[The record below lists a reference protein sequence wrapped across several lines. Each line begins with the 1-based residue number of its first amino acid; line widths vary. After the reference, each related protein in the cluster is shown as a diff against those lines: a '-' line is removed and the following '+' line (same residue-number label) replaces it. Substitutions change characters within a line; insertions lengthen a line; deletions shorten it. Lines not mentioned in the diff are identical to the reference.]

1 MDHEKR
7 IVVLGSTG
15 SIGENVLRI
24 VESLPERFRIVGLAA
39 GRQAERVVAQA
50 AEFGVSHIALAD
62 PAAAKKASESLGN
75 GAQVLSGLEG
85 VEALATMPEA
95 DLVICSMV
103 GMAALRPVLAAIEA
117 GHDVALATKEV
128 LVAAGELVCSRA
140 ETKGVNLLPIDSE
153 HSAIFQVLCGTKA
166 LPWCVRNRK
175 TANEAPE
182 AVEPLVEKLWL
193 TASGGPFF
201 FHPEI
206 DFDTVTPSQALKH
219 PRWRMGPKVTIDSAT
234 MMNKGLEILEARW
247 LFNIPASRIGVL
259 VHPESIVHSLVEF
272 TDGAQLAQL
281 GFPDMRV
288 PIQYAMSWPWRME
301 NRTLPTLRLAEA
313 ATLHF
318 SEPDVER
325 FPSLR
330 IVREAS
336 FKGGVATC
344 TMNAANEIAVE
355 AFLEERIR
363 FSDIWR
369 MVGQVV
375 EETPPCF
382 GVPGLDTLMEADSWA
397 RRGAKELV
405 G

>member
-50 AEFGVSHIALAD
+50 AEFGVSRIALAD
-62 PAAAKKASESLGN
+62 PAAAKKAAESLGN

-103 GMAALRPVLAAIEA
+103 GMAALRPVLAAIET

-140 ETKGVNLLPIDSE
+140 EAKGVNLLPIDSE

-382 GVPGLDTLMEADSWA
+382 GVPGLDALMEADSWA
-397 RRGAKELV
+397 RRRAKELV

>member
-39 GRQAERVVAQA
+39 GHQAERVVAQA
-50 AEFGVSHIALAD
+50 AEFGVSRIALAD
-62 PAAAKKASESLGN
+62 PAAAKKAAESLGN

-128 LVAAGELVCSRA
+128 LVAAGELVCRKA
-140 ETKGVNLLPIDSE
+140 EARGVNLLPIDSE

-182 AVEPLVEKLWL
+182 AAEPLIEKLWL

-301 NRTLPTLRLAEA
+301 NRTLPTLRLAES

-355 AFLEERIR
+355 AFLEERSR

-382 GVPGLDTLMEADSWA
+382 GVPGLDALMEADSWA
-397 RRGAKELV
+397 RRRVKELV

>member
-50 AEFGVSHIALAD
+50 AEFGVSRIALAD
-62 PAAAKKASESLGN
+62 PAAAKKAAESLGN

-95 DLVICSMV
+95 DLVICAMV

-128 LVAAGELVCSRA
+128 LVAAGELVCSKA
-140 ETKGVNLLPIDSE
+140 EARGVNLLPIDSE

-182 AVEPLVEKLWL
+182 AAEPLIEKLWL

-313 ATLHF
+313 STLHF

-382 GVPGLDTLMEADSWA
+382 GVPGLDALMEADSWA
-397 RRGAKELV
+397 RRRAKELV

>member
-39 GRQAERVVAQA
+39 GHQAERVVAQA
-50 AEFGVSHIALAD
+50 AEFGVSRIALAD
-62 PAAAKKASESLGN
+62 PAAAKKATESLGN
-75 GAQVLSGLEG
+75 GARVLSGLEG

-128 LVAAGELVCSRA
+128 LVAAGELVCRKA
-140 ETKGVNLLPIDSE
+140 EARGVNLLPIDSE

-182 AVEPLVEKLWL
+182 AAEPIIEKLWL

-247 LFNIPASRIGVL
+247 LFNIPVSRIGVL

-301 NRTLPTLRLAEA
+301 NRSLPTLRLAES

-318 SEPDVER
+318 SKPDVER

-382 GVPGLDTLMEADSWA
+382 GVPGLDALMEADSWA
-397 RRGAKELV
+397 RRRAKELV